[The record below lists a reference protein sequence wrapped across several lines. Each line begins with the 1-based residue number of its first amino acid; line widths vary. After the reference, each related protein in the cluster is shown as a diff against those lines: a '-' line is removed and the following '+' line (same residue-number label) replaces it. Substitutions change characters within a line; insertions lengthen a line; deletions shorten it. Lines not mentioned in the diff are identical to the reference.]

1 MMKHAE
7 IADRLVRWYASSKR
21 DLPWR
26 KTKDP
31 YKIWVS
37 EIILQQTRID
47 QGTPYYLRFLDRF
60 PTVIHLAEASIEEVL
75 LVWQGLGYYS
85 RARNMHAAANQV
97 VQAFNATF
105 PSSYA
110 DLIQLKGI
118 GKYTAAAISSI
129 TVSEKKAV
137 VDGNVIRLISRLW
150 GITDPVDQAKALAQ
164 IEAVAS
170 SLIRDHDS
178 GTVNQAMMEFGALV
192 CVPRSPNCG
201 QCVLSDRCVAHKM
214 GKQSEIPFKKGK
226 TAVSLRYFNYLYLTD
241 GNRFLVYQRPPND
254 IWQGL
259 FELPLV
265 EKEKLTTHEIE
276 AFLGFSPDSV
286 LRGKELKHQLSHQLI
301 HATIWKIGC
310 TAEQLDLIAKS
321 KSYLITD
328 HDGLKNYPVSKL
340 TGNFFLLINKAGDR

>member
-1 MMKHAE
+1 MKHAE
-7 IADRLVRWYASSKR
+7 IADRLFRWYTSYKR

-31 YKIWVS
+31 YRIWVS

-47 QGTPYYLRFLDRF
+47 QGLPYYLRFLDRF
-60 PTVIHLAEASIEEVL
+60 PTVKDLAESSIEEVL

-97 VQAFNATF
+97 VRDFKGKF

-129 TVSEKKAV
+129 TVSEKRAV

-164 IEAVAS
+164 IEAEATL
-170 SLIRDHDS
+170 LIRNQDS
-178 GTVNQAMMEFGALV
+178 GTINQAMMEFGATV
-192 CVPRSPNCG
+192 CVPRSPNCSE
-201 QCVLSDRCVAHKM
+201 CALRDFCDAFKTN
-214 GKQSEIPFKKGK
+214 KQSEIPFKKGK
-226 TAVSLRYFNYLYLTD
+226 TAISQRYFNYLYLID
-241 GNRFLVYQRPPND
+241 GNRFLIYQRPPND

-259 FELPLV
+259 FELPLIEV
-265 EKEKLTTHEIE
+265 EKLTSEEID
-276 AFLGFSPDSV
+276 AFLGFNPTSV
-286 LRGKELKHQLSHQLI
+286 LIGEQLKHQLSHQLI
-301 HATIWKIGC
+301 HATLWRIGC
-310 TAEQLDLIAKS
+310 TAEQLDSLAKS
-321 KSYLITD
+321 KGFLITD
-328 HDGLKNYPVSKL
+328 HDGIKKYPVSKL
-340 TGNFFLLINKAGDR
+340 TNNFFLTLIASFF